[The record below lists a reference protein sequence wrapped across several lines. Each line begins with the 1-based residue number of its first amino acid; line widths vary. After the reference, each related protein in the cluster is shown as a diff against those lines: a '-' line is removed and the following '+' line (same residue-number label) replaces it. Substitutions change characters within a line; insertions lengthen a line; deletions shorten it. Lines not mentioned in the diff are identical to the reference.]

1 MFQVSHKPSSVP
13 QSGNDNLSKHGGQIH
28 LPSRNWYIWSAPLAP
43 NEACHR
49 RMLPCGR
56 VSSYLPDHIAIVG
69 LRILDKSRHRST
81 ISTLL
86 PRQVGVSGIFSVALF
101 SNLTTC
107 SFSRAFCSMVPGL
120 SSPLSQGCRRVWHET
135 ILL

>member
-56 VSSYLPDHIAIVG
+56 VSSYLPDHIAMVG
-69 LRILDKSRHRST
+69 SLILTSQGDGTRFQPYCPDKSGLAVYFLLRYSQ
-81 ISTLL
+81 ISQPAHFHERFALWCPDFPPLTLYA
-86 PRQVGVSGIFSVALF
+86 QFSCTA
-101 SNLTTC
+101 
-107 SFSRAFCSMVPGL
+107 
-120 SSPLSQGCRRVWHET
+120 
-135 ILL
+135 